1 MVSKCFVPFSLCWRS
16 RSPVWWRRRQIGRAA
31 LPDDNLA
38 AVRAAYIAT
47 EYEEALKILSAPGDG
62 SQVDQ
67 SDVYR
72 ALCLLALGRM
82 NEVDRVLRSIAT
94 RNPSFR
100 MSETEVTP
108 RMIALYDDIRRTTVE
123 GMARDAYAEAKT
135 HFDAGR
141 FAEASARFGS
151 VIALLGP
158 GDRPHGEGSS
168 ADDLLQLAHGFKDLA
183 DTEVARARRNGADV
197 AATAAA
203 PAAAA
208 ASAATSATAT
218 TPKPE
223 TIIEGVVQRYAL
235 AYSALDARAVTRVF
249 PAESSGSLRYAFS
262 KLKAQTIQ
270 ARDVAITLDPSG
282 QAATV
287 SLVWA
292 VEAVP
297 KVGSPVRAE
306 RPTTLRMTRTPAGD
320 WNIVERR

>member
-1 MVSKCFVPFSLCWRS
+1 VVVDNGVEVFRTVQSVMALTLTCLVASSSVGL
-16 RSPVWWRRRQIGRAA
+16 AA
-31 LPDDNLA
+31 PPENNLA
-38 AVRAAYIAT
+38 AARAAYIAT
-47 EYEEALKILSAPGDG
+47 EYEEALKILSAPADG
-62 SQVDQ
+62 SLADQ
-67 SDVYR
+67 TDVYR

-82 NEVDRVLRSIAT
+82 SEVDRVLRSIAT

-108 RMIALYDDIRRTTVE
+108 RMIAMYDDVRRSTVE

-158 GDRPHGEGSS
+158 GDRPHGEDSS

-183 DTEVARARRNGADV
+183 DSEVARARRTTVDTL
-197 AATAAA
+197 ATAAVSSA
-203 PAAAA
+203 PTTAAVIA
-208 ASAATSATAT
+208 
-218 TPKPE
+218 PKPE

-249 PAESSGSLRYAFS
+249 PAESSGSLQYAFS
-262 KLKAQTIQ
+262 KLKAQTIH
-270 ARDVAITLDPSG
+270 ARDVAITLDPNG

-287 SLVWA
+287 SMVWA

-297 KVGSPVRAE
+297 KVGSTVRAQ
-306 RPTTLRMTRTPAGD
+306 RLTTLRMARTPAGD

>member
-1 MVSKCFVPFSLCWRS
+1 VDNGVQVFR
-16 RSPVWWRRRQIGRAA
+16 PVQSVLAFTLTCVVASSSIGRAA

-47 EYEEALKILSAPGDG
+47 EYEEALKLLSVPGDR
-62 SQVDQ
+62 SLADQ
-67 SDVYR
+67 FDVYR

-82 NEVDRVLRSIAT
+82 DEVDRVLRSIAT

-100 MSETEVTP
+100 MSETDVTP
-108 RMIALYDDIRRTTVE
+108 RMIALYDDIRRTAVA
-123 GMARDAYAEAKT
+123 GMARDAYTGAKT

-141 FAEASARFGS
+141 FAEASAGFGS
-151 VIALLGP
+151 VLTLLGP
-158 GDRPHGEGSS
+158 GDETHGEGSP
-168 ADDLLQLAHGFKDLA
+168 AGDLRQLAQGFKDLA
-183 DTEVARARRNGADV
+183 DSEVARARRSAAD
-197 AATAAA
+197 AA
-203 PAAAA
+203 PT
-208 ASAATSATAT
+208 ASVSSGATSGAVTG
-218 TPKPE
+218 PKPE

-249 PAESSGSLRYAFS
+249 PAERAGSLRNAFS
-262 KLKAQTIQ
+262 KLKAQNIQ
-270 ARDVAITLDPSG
+270 AHDVAITLDPNG

-297 KVGSPVRAE
+297 KVGSTVRAQ
-306 RPTTLRMTRTPAGD
+306 RPTTLRMARTSAGD